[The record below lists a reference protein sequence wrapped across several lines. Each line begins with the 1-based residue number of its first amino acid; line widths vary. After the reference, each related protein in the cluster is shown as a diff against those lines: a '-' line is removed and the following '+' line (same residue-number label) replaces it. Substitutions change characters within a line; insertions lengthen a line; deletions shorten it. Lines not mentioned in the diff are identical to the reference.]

1 MNPEQ
6 QSLRA
11 DIYLLLA
18 TLLRQKPSSELI
30 EFLTQLDIEPSQS
43 DMQRAWQQLKQAA
56 LNTNDEQLTDEY
68 QDLFIGIGRGE
79 VVPFASWHLT
89 GSLMEKPLAEIRKDL
104 QLLGLERDEQVK
116 EPEDHIAALFEV
128 MAALTEEDAAIQ
140 QVFFNKHIATWFVA
154 LCEQIQQAES
164 AQFYLAVA
172 ALLRAFATVEQVQFS
187 QNVQSTKTSLKID
200 VKNVTTYE

>member
-1 MNPEQ
+1 MNTEQ

-18 TLLRQKPSSELI
+18 TLLRQKPSAELI

-43 DMQRAWQQLKQAA
+43 EMQQAWQQLKQAA
-56 LNTNDEQLTDEY
+56 ISSNDEQLTDEY

-116 EPEDHIAALFEV
+116 EPEDHIAALLEV

-140 QVFFNKHIATWFVA
+140 QVFFNKHIAPWFVS
-154 LCEQIQQAES
+154 LCEQIQQAKS

-172 ALLRAFATVEQVQFS
+172 ALMRAFATVEQVQFS